1 GGGSSAAACLDF
13 AMTAGAEQQN
23 DQPTYQQYRRRYWYA
38 VVVIIIN
45 LSNAMSW
52 ISFAPISYHT
62 NAYYDNDLAALLF
75 NVIFMVFSIPFG
87 FVAVWMIDKF
97 GLRGGVYF
105 GGLLN
110 LIGNI
115 LRFIPSFDFVPK
127 EDRFAI
133 AFTGQCIA
141 AISQPFIM
149 YLPTKLTGFWFP
161 ENQRNIFNTL
171 TSMSNPIGIAIMYSL
186 APQIVNKKHP
196 DNFFT
201 LNLITLIA
209 AVIAA
214 ATGVTVL
221 SSEPPTPVSGSKAV
235 NHDTPSFWAGIKKAC
250 KSRNF
255 LVLCLAL
262 GGGVGLFN
270 ALYNNLQPALCSKGY
285 NETYNGL
292 MGSALILSGLFGA
305 AFAGI
310 ITDMRKHWTEYVMK
324 IAFVVATIGAA
335 SLTVAINYEKVE
347 WWITLSIC
355 IFGFAGFALYPVGL
369 ETGVEITY
377 PVAEATST
385 GLIIMS
391 GQIQGV
397 IYVAVTAILNQK
409 ATPHE
414 LGIQTCTDNL
424 SEFGVIVG
432 WKYSFIAWQVFIV
445 ILGLICIIFFRP
457 KLRRMAL
464 DVGVTADTHL
474 KADEEDVSVINIVSP
489 PWKQVD

>member
-1 GGGSSAAACLDF
+1 MTTDAAK
-13 AMTAGAEQQN
+13 N
-23 DQPTYQQYRRRYWYA
+23 DQPQYQQYRRRYWYA
-38 VVVIIIN
+38 IVVIIIN

-62 NAYYDNDLAALLF
+62 NAYYDNDYAAILM

-87 FVAVWMIDKF
+87 FVAVWMIDRF
-97 GLRGGVYF
+97 GLRGGCYF
-105 GGLLN
+105 GAVLN

-133 AFTGQCIA
+133 AFSGQSIA

-171 TSMSNPIGIAIMYSL
+171 TSMANPVGIAIMYSV
-186 APQIVNKKHP
+186 APQIVNKNNP
-196 DNFFT
+196 DNFPL

-209 AVIAA
+209 AAIAA
-214 ATGVTVL
+214 ITGATVL

-235 NHDTPSFWAGIKKAC
+235 SHDTPAFWAGIKRAC
-250 KSRNF
+250 RSRTF
-255 LVLCLAL
+255 LVLCLSL

-270 ALYNNLQPALCSKGY
+270 ALYNNLQPALCAKGY
-285 NETYNGL
+285 SETFSGV
-292 MGSALILSGLFGA
+292 MGAALIASGLVGA
-305 AFAGI
+305 AVAGI
-310 ITDMRKHWTEYVMK
+310 ITDMRKNWTEYIMK
-324 IAFVVATIGAA
+324 ISFVVAAIGAA
-335 SLTVAINYEKVE
+335 SLTVAINFEGVE
-347 WWITLSIC
+347 WWIVLSIC
-355 IFGFAGFALYPVGL
+355 VFGFAGFALYPVGL
-369 ETGVEITY
+369 ETGVEITF

-397 IYVAVTAILNQK
+397 VYVLVTAILNTK
-409 ATPHE
+409 ATSHE
-414 LGIQTCTDNL
+414 LAIQTCTDNL
-424 SEFGVIVG
+424 TEFGVIVG
-432 WKYSFIAWQVFIV
+432 WKYSFLAWQVFIV
-445 ILGLICIIFFRP
+445 ILGLVCIIFFRP

-464 DVGVTADTHL
+464 DVGTDAKKHL
-474 KADEEDVSVINIVSP
+474 KAEDEMSTYDTY
-489 PWKQVD
+489 DRA